1 MDKSYD
7 IPKKSPRIKFTYSE
21 PEASLLKKT
30 AKKNNLNQELS
41 ESIEEMRLIKQGVLP
56 KRPY

>member
-7 IPKKSPRIKFTYSE
+7 IPKKLPRVKFTYSE
-21 PEASLLKKT
+21 SEIGLLKKT
-30 AKKNNLNQELS
+30 AKKSNLNQELS

-56 KRPY
+56 KQPY